1 MKDLDSREFACII
14 ARIMNDKLALDI
26 EILNIGSVSTFA
38 DYFVI
43 CSATSSVHVKTLTNY
58 ISETIKN
65 LYERLPQKEEKDL
78 KNRWNLIDYSDVIV
92 HIMSQEERKYYALEK
107 FWSASS
113 KINSDEWMEKTK
125 NMKF

>member
-43 CSATSSVHVKTLTNY
+43 CSATSSVHVKTLTNH
-58 ISETIKN
+58 ISGTIKN
-65 LYERLPQKEEKDL
+65 LYERLPQKEERDL
-78 KNRWNLIDYSDVIV
+78 KNRWNLINYSDVIV

-107 FWSASS
+107 FWSHSY
-113 KINSDEWMEKTK
+113 KISADEWMEKTK